1 MSSKYSKD
9 LATQTKLLKSLWR
22 LTQHYV
28 AAVASSTTARTQ
40 VAAQVLTMRSLHAAF
55 ETSMR
60 RPASDGMLPTTQA
73 IINPVGG
80 SDPDTFRLSWSFT
93 GDADLRGNSVA
104 VSTEG
109 LPLSTPKLA
118 EARNSLQR
126 HAAGGGAK
134 GDAAWDQML
143 NGLKYD
149 ASSMKSTQQLVNDLT
164 KKVLGI
170 MSNVLPPNHSDEWPK
185 WTIPFGWALNSAGEI
200 KKRAPEF
207 YYWRDICVWSKYI
220 CLDPAC
226 RKFKG
231 VFKSD
236 NVTINWKV
244 SYCKPCEILKS
255 QPSALNGTIK
265 FDQLSKGFPCTS
277 GASLPAVGLDKASTE
292 DDVVHAPTL
301 PNFGQALA
309 QEEAEHV
316 LSSLTMPY
324 LRIPLLLHFLAADR
338 LHALKQTSMQD
349 MLWAALMEP
358 ANWADDE
365 HPKPVEQAP
374 ENKSKLG
381 TSFGLLHNE
390 VLKGLN
396 AIAAPFC
403 ALCEQAD
410 ELAGLAPPE
419 EFDGPPAEILQYFV
433 RLGSRVLDQLHDQT
447 VEESELMRTL
457 TKFLEE
463 KAVKHLHRWINA
475 STQEMDVRC
484 RLHAHIAV
492 TCLHRDMSAAENLIL
507 LLSSCCY
514 VISWYERD
522 FSESFGTELQMVYE
536 VVQRRR
542 CDVISALDKASEN
555 ERKHILD
562 EVAKITSNFFTSKS
576 DQWHPGDGPG
586 SWKCDKKGG
595 AAVFNA
601 QTCTLW
607 LESGLL
613 RPIPPKLQRTPHFV
627 EFFRQHPVKLQ
638 PTCRPVRLAKN
649 CHILSAADDDSITFE
664 MQWWSSVTNQSQ
676 RVQAE
681 DREGSRWKAD
691 GGCVAVS
698 MPWCNGDTWMLP
710 GGIECEQ
717 RNVTDWL
724 KTQGHDALAEV
735 WENLVSFAQDPGN
748 DDEGEALA
756 PLAGAWYCQT
766 NQLEAKEL
774 VAVQHLDR
782 QGILEA
788 RFACEGHA
796 VIRVFTHSDFG
807 RHGFRSMIFCS
818 DAAFSYAS
826 LVPNDQDREERPLSN
841 PQFAGKLGFLP
852 KDESLAILDDGKRL
866 WVPPVALQ
874 GLLPAVLLEGCRFWA
889 EDKGGT
895 VSFKGEPFKPPVYN
909 SLNYS
914 IQIECTKGT
923 AKVTRKVGDK
933 TWVLA
938 SPIHAP
944 RGSQIERFAAILG
957 PLEAMSHTLFWTD
970 EEGTALCLVELP
982 RVQLRF
988 APGPDPNGRGFRLFS
1003 KEFGGFYL
1011 LNRRGIYDPEAWKD
1025 ATGDPRAADLAA
1037 FLAKMPH
1044 AVILRS
1050 TAGSI
1055 RILVT
1060 NADVTRPAIK
1070 CKPFSTDLVVNR
1082 KILVAL
1088 SLKTFLWDFHE
1099 SGSLLLT
1106 SSLSGTLYLA
1116 LLTLLHRDYIACARL
1131 VGSVGFD
1138 EGISAEEFRLLKM
1151 ILISTA
1157 KDRHPNASA
1166 LRLKMILAL
1175 IAHNPKHPLLEPDVK
1190 LIQSDYADYLVKLT
1204 HISQNC
1210 RLQLREEGVLLRNM
1224 TEMECEFWP
1233 QAENRQKFV
1242 EASLNG
1248 SPACMLRYGTKHPAQ
1263 NREGL
1268 LGYQTLCRYMD
1279 AYCNSRWYENF
1290 TVDSNEEGKVRSDFE
1305 SLIDLMDR
1313 CDREDWTCSGTLFF
1327 TLYGILTGT
1336 SKVKLHGKDVA
1347 QCLVRLVIEKYWLR
1361 CIRLAKN
1368 PSGDDLRVICTLW
1381 SVMGMNAMGMAGNL
1395 PPFEEAAKLYRESK
1409 YGCLI
1414 GHDES
1419 CGLTFLNAMYE
1430 ALKSGYS
1437 SAESLVPEVSCQ
1449 SQSKQDKLTISEEA
1463 MPRFLPPC
1471 APRLVDFAKSTC
1483 ALEGEGEEVLSML
1496 SQPLKF
1502 ISQKF
1507 VSEFEETLEIPDNPF
1522 SQERL
1527 AGLPGGMTRIGAE
1540 IIKGKLEGHDVYLK
1554 RARSRKGF
1562 GLKCIPQRP
1571 DEDALASALDTL
1583 QELEDEIKACWS
1595 HDLERVASLR
1605 KELLKR
1611 ADLAPEDK
1619 GDGTLFWLGRR
1630 GGNEGHLWLE
1640 WCIGSELDSV
1650 REFKGC
1656 VAAVNKVVDTNA
1668 AMQVGRGILGLM
1680 LYVNRVAQA
1689 QLVLGCLQ
1697 DLRGAVKRTQSKGID
1712 EIACKELQTLAGRV
1726 AMFLGCQRNYTTGDP
1741 EISPAF
1747 LLFEYVTGF
1756 MVRKQQVTLIR
1767 RFAEEAFN
1775 GRSLVAQM
1783 IMGAGKTTCI
1793 APMLTLLL
1801 GNDGRLVLNIV
1812 PRALLAQTR
1821 NVMRTM
1827 FGQILAKRVVTLEFS
1842 RMMGQEDPFDV
1853 KLVKMQLFDAQRD
1866 AAVVCTTPA
1875 AIKSMFLRHLELLQL
1890 NHILASTMKKYED
1903 QMYKASDSVSQTR
1916 IKKRMDD
1923 VNKDINGNRVMAGFI
1938 GDVLGM
1944 LRNNSC
1950 ALIDEVDLVLHPLK
1964 SELNFPIG
1972 SFEMYDLGCDRWH
1985 LAVHLLDALFLTDEG
2000 HAAAG
2005 IFYPDIRNCGGKAGA
2020 AAAERISQLEQE
2032 IPEIVKKGYDLLT
2045 LQKQP
2050 HLVLLSR
2057 AWYDKNL
2064 LRPLADWLACWIIT
2078 RPEAGK
2084 FRSGVEYNDVCEFLS
2099 MDLTDLLKS
2108 DVKSKV
2114 DEKTKADSKIGKLLT
2129 LGREWLFQLVPHVLS
2144 KVNRVQYGLLTEREL
2159 ALPENQKAPTSRRL
2173 LAVPFVAKDKP
2184 SPAAE
2189 FAQPDVLIGF
2199 TVLAYRYEG
2208 MRLSDTVTMLHHLQM
2223 KSGRESGPWSS
2234 RPTCVLFERW
2244 KEIGTKRYKEKGGK
2258 SSVGGLGPLNWE
2270 VKLDEW
2276 KKLPS
2281 NITELL
2287 REAVA
2292 MKKTKI
2298 QFTGFGAQPY
2308 EIDLEK
2314 MVQVNLKSKKEREIR
2329 QVEESAKRGE
2339 DLKLPE
2345 LQALSSSTGDEES
2358 KKKKEKKDDA
2368 PAEGESEDPL
2378 LKGTAK
2384 REEEKPQ
2391 GHAQVAVELLGPV
2404 PEIVLWYLLTMVFDA
2419 VLRQQPYK
2427 LSATGQELGS
2437 SMLFSSRIG
2446 FSGTPSSLLPEDLG
2460 ECLFEAENEGE
2471 ILSVL
2476 SDEQHVVPPLIHLA
2490 ADWSPES
2497 ILSMVAKSKDPVYHC
2512 LIDTGALVMGFTN
2525 EEVAK
2530 LMLKMLPEELFDGVA
2545 YFDDHD
2551 APMVILRGAV
2561 KPALLSEA
2569 GVPMNRRFTFF
2580 DQVHTTGT
2588 DTKQPLQSYAAL
2600 TLSASMTFRDYAQGA
2615 WRMRGL
2621 GKGQKLRMMIAPELA
2636 KKVAGVVKTDGEL
2649 GLHDAVAFMLSNQ
2662 FDSEGK
2668 QFAALQL
2675 QNLATVWRQ
2684 HALDDL
2690 MKEPEVKKRE
2700 SKEMRD
2706 QVEAFLESLRF
2717 PVETNVHEPLTLD
2730 QKMQNMTDEQAHI
2743 MNEKEKGHCAKLI
2756 NAARG
2761 SKDGGDLGAEITR
2774 QQEKEQ
2780 EKQQEKEKEVE
2791 VHVGRERER
2800 EVEWPLKILQ
2810 KESQPE
2816 ESGVFY
2822 QLAKFQMSGLKCKL
2836 KCSGSALISTN
2847 HTANDLKTMNVRR
2860 MKSVL
2865 ILLVVGPKTMAV
2877 SMAEAAALRRA
2888 RHLASEH
2895 LPSSANLWICSGSKK
2910 LPDSSQNLF
2919 ADGRV
2924 MIEPEGG
2931 VLKAHRLEAARC
2943 LLRFFNCDL
2952 DFRPEE
2958 VTSTVKALE
2967 AGANSKQRQHFVE
2980 T

>member
-1 MSSKYSKD
+1 
-9 LATQTKLLKSLWR
+9 
-22 LTQHYV
+22 
-28 AAVASSTTARTQ
+28 
-40 VAAQVLTMRSLHAAF
+40 
-55 ETSMR
+55 
-60 RPASDGMLPTTQA
+60 
-73 IINPVGG
+73 
-80 SDPDTFRLSWSFT
+80 
-93 GDADLRGNSVA
+93 
-104 VSTEG
+104 
-109 LPLSTPKLA
+109 
-118 EARNSLQR
+118 
-126 HAAGGGAK
+126 
-134 GDAAWDQML
+134 
-143 NGLKYD
+143 
-149 ASSMKSTQQLVNDLT
+149 
-164 KKVLGI
+164 
-170 MSNVLPPNHSDEWPK
+170 
-185 WTIPFGWALNSAGEI
+185 
-200 KKRAPEF
+200 
-207 YYWRDICVWSKYI
+207 
-220 CLDPAC
+220 
-226 RKFKG
+226 
-231 VFKSD
+231 
-236 NVTINWKV
+236 
-244 SYCKPCEILKS
+244 
-255 QPSALNGTIK
+255 
-265 FDQLSKGFPCTS
+265 
-277 GASLPAVGLDKASTE
+277 
-292 DDVVHAPTL
+292 
-301 PNFGQALA
+301 
-309 QEEAEHV
+309 
-316 LSSLTMPY
+316 
-324 LRIPLLLHFLAADR
+324 
-338 LHALKQTSMQD
+338 
-349 MLWAALMEP
+349 
-358 ANWADDE
+358 
-365 HPKPVEQAP
+365 
-374 ENKSKLG
+374 
-381 TSFGLLHNE
+381 
-390 VLKGLN
+390 
-396 AIAAPFC
+396 
-403 ALCEQAD
+403 
-410 ELAGLAPPE
+410 
-419 EFDGPPAEILQYFV
+419 
-433 RLGSRVLDQLHDQT
+433 
-447 VEESELMRTL
+447 
-457 TKFLEE
+457 
-463 KAVKHLHRWINA
+463 
-475 STQEMDVRC
+475 
-484 RLHAHIAV
+484 
-492 TCLHRDMSAAENLIL
+492 MSAANLQLI
-507 LLSSCCY
+507 CAGTT
-514 VISWYERD
+514 
-522 FSESFGTELQMVYE
+522 SFVL
-536 VVQRRR
+536 
-542 CDVISALDKASEN
+542 
-555 ERKHILD
+555 
-562 EVAKITSNFFTSKS
+562 
-576 DQWHPGDGPG
+576 
-586 SWKCDKKGG
+586 WK
-595 AAVFNA
+595 
-601 QTCTLW
+601 
-607 LESGLL
+607 
-613 RPIPPKLQRTPHFV
+613 
-627 EFFRQHPVKLQ
+627 
-638 PTCRPVRLAKN
+638 
-649 CHILSAADDDSITFE
+649 
-664 MQWWSSVTNQSQ
+664 
-676 RVQAE
+676 
-681 DREGSRWKAD
+681 
-691 GGCVAVS
+691 
-698 MPWCNGDTWMLP
+698 
-710 GGIECEQ
+710 
-717 RNVTDWL
+717 
-724 KTQGHDALAEV
+724 
-735 WENLVSFAQDPGN
+735 
-748 DDEGEALA
+748 
-756 PLAGAWYCQT
+756 
-766 NQLEAKEL
+766 
-774 VAVQHLDR
+774 
-782 QGILEA
+782 
-788 RFACEGHA
+788 
-796 VIRVFTHSDFG
+796 
-807 RHGFRSMIFCS
+807 
-818 DAAFSYAS
+818 
-826 LVPNDQDREERPLSN
+826 
-841 PQFAGKLGFLP
+841 
-852 KDESLAILDDGKRL
+852 
-866 WVPPVALQ
+866 
-874 GLLPAVLLEGCRFWA
+874 
-889 EDKGGT
+889 
-895 VSFKGEPFKPPVYN
+895 
-909 SLNYS
+909 
-914 IQIECTKGT
+914 
-923 AKVTRKVGDK
+923 
-933 TWVLA
+933 
-938 SPIHAP
+938 
-944 RGSQIERFAAILG
+944 
-957 PLEAMSHTLFWTD
+957 
-970 EEGTALCLVELP
+970 
-982 RVQLRF
+982 
-988 APGPDPNGRGFRLFS
+988 
-1003 KEFGGFYL
+1003 
-1011 LNRRGIYDPEAWKD
+1011 
-1025 ATGDPRAADLAA
+1025 
-1037 FLAKMPH
+1037 
-1044 AVILRS
+1044 
-1050 TAGSI
+1050 
-1055 RILVT
+1055 
-1060 NADVTRPAIK
+1060 
-1070 CKPFSTDLVVNR
+1070 
-1082 KILVAL
+1082 
-1088 SLKTFLWDFHE
+1088 
-1099 SGSLLLT
+1099 
-1106 SSLSGTLYLA
+1106 
-1116 LLTLLHRDYIACARL
+1116 
-1131 VGSVGFD
+1131 
-1138 EGISAEEFRLLKM
+1138 GISAEEFRLLKM

-1175 IAHNPKHPLLEPDVK
+1175 IAHNPKHPLLEPIQSDTDEDVK

-1210 RLQLREEGVLLRNM
+1210 R
-1224 TEMECEFWP
+1224 FWP

-1248 SPACMLRYGTKHPAQ
+1248 SPACMLRCLNLWPLACLG
-1263 NREGL
+1263 GL

-1507 VSEFEETLEIPDNPF
+1507 VSEFED
-1522 SQERL
+1522 
-1527 AGLPGGMTRIGAE
+1527 
-1540 IIKGKLEGHDVYLK
+1540 DVYLK
-1554 RARSRKGF
+1554 RARSRKGQMRETLRIPKHHKFWHLKVQPTLDTCDNDSF

-1583 QELEDEIKACWS
+1583 QEPLGLKIDGTNTQLWPQSLEEDATMS
-1595 HDLERVASLR
+1595 MERVASLR

-2078 RPEAGK
+2078 RPEAEMHQGLGRWAGK

-2345 LQALSSSTGDEES
+2345 LQALSSSTGDE
-2358 KKKKEKKDDA
+2358 A
-2368 PAEGESEDPL
+2368 YAF
-2378 LKGTAK
+2378 A
-2384 REEEKPQ
+2384 
-2391 GHAQVAVELLGPV
+2391 
-2404 PEIVLWYLLTMVFDA
+2404 
-2419 VLRQQPYK
+2419 
-2427 LSATGQELGS
+2427 
-2437 SMLFSSRIG
+2437 
-2446 FSGTPSSLLPEDLG
+2446 
-2460 ECLFEAENEGE
+2460 GE

-2476 SDEQHVVPPLIHLA
+2476 SDEQHVVPPLIHL
-2490 ADWSPES
+2490 
-2497 ILSMVAKSKDPVYHC
+2497 
-2512 LIDTGALVMGFTN
+2512 
-2525 EEVAK
+2525 
-2530 LMLKMLPEELFDGVA
+2530 DGVA

-2730 QKMQNMTDEQAHI
+2730 QKMQNMTDEQAELTDAHI

-2774 QQEKEQ
+2774 QQD
-2780 EKQQEKEKEVE
+2780 
-2791 VHVGRERER
+2791 H
-2800 EVEWPLKILQ
+2800 
-2810 KESQPE
+2810 
-2816 ESGVFY
+2816 
-2822 QLAKFQMSGLKCKL
+2822 
-2836 KCSGSALISTN
+2836 
-2847 HTANDLKTMNVRR
+2847 
-2860 MKSVL
+2860 
-2865 ILLVVGPKTMAV
+2865 
-2877 SMAEAAALRRA
+2877 
-2888 RHLASEH
+2888 
-2895 LPSSANLWICSGSKK
+2895 
-2910 LPDSSQNLF
+2910 
-2919 ADGRV
+2919 DGW
-2924 MIEPEGG
+2924 G
-2931 VLKAHRLEAARC
+2931 
-2943 LLRFFNCDL
+2943 
-2952 DFRPEE
+2952 
-2958 VTSTVKALE
+2958 
-2967 AGANSKQRQHFVE
+2967 
-2980 T
+2980 

>member
-1 MSSKYSKD
+1 
-9 LATQTKLLKSLWR
+9 
-22 LTQHYV
+22 
-28 AAVASSTTARTQ
+28 
-40 VAAQVLTMRSLHAAF
+40 
-55 ETSMR
+55 
-60 RPASDGMLPTTQA
+60 
-73 IINPVGG
+73 
-80 SDPDTFRLSWSFT
+80 
-93 GDADLRGNSVA
+93 
-104 VSTEG
+104 
-109 LPLSTPKLA
+109 
-118 EARNSLQR
+118 
-126 HAAGGGAK
+126 
-134 GDAAWDQML
+134 
-143 NGLKYD
+143 
-149 ASSMKSTQQLVNDLT
+149 
-164 KKVLGI
+164 
-170 MSNVLPPNHSDEWPK
+170 
-185 WTIPFGWALNSAGEI
+185 
-200 KKRAPEF
+200 
-207 YYWRDICVWSKYI
+207 
-220 CLDPAC
+220 
-226 RKFKG
+226 
-231 VFKSD
+231 
-236 NVTINWKV
+236 
-244 SYCKPCEILKS
+244 
-255 QPSALNGTIK
+255 
-265 FDQLSKGFPCTS
+265 
-277 GASLPAVGLDKASTE
+277 
-292 DDVVHAPTL
+292 
-301 PNFGQALA
+301 
-309 QEEAEHV
+309 
-316 LSSLTMPY
+316 
-324 LRIPLLLHFLAADR
+324 
-338 LHALKQTSMQD
+338 
-349 MLWAALMEP
+349 
-358 ANWADDE
+358 
-365 HPKPVEQAP
+365 
-374 ENKSKLG
+374 
-381 TSFGLLHNE
+381 
-390 VLKGLN
+390 
-396 AIAAPFC
+396 
-403 ALCEQAD
+403 
-410 ELAGLAPPE
+410 
-419 EFDGPPAEILQYFV
+419 
-433 RLGSRVLDQLHDQT
+433 
-447 VEESELMRTL
+447 
-457 TKFLEE
+457 
-463 KAVKHLHRWINA
+463 
-475 STQEMDVRC
+475 
-484 RLHAHIAV
+484 
-492 TCLHRDMSAAENLIL
+492 
-507 LLSSCCY
+507 
-514 VISWYERD
+514 
-522 FSESFGTELQMVYE
+522 
-536 VVQRRR
+536 
-542 CDVISALDKASEN
+542 
-555 ERKHILD
+555 
-562 EVAKITSNFFTSKS
+562 
-576 DQWHPGDGPG
+576 
-586 SWKCDKKGG
+586 
-595 AAVFNA
+595 
-601 QTCTLW
+601 
-607 LESGLL
+607 
-613 RPIPPKLQRTPHFV
+613 
-627 EFFRQHPVKLQ
+627 
-638 PTCRPVRLAKN
+638 
-649 CHILSAADDDSITFE
+649 
-664 MQWWSSVTNQSQ
+664 
-676 RVQAE
+676 
-681 DREGSRWKAD
+681 
-691 GGCVAVS
+691 
-698 MPWCNGDTWMLP
+698 
-710 GGIECEQ
+710 
-717 RNVTDWL
+717 
-724 KTQGHDALAEV
+724 
-735 WENLVSFAQDPGN
+735 
-748 DDEGEALA
+748 
-756 PLAGAWYCQT
+756 
-766 NQLEAKEL
+766 
-774 VAVQHLDR
+774 
-782 QGILEA
+782 
-788 RFACEGHA
+788 
-796 VIRVFTHSDFG
+796 
-807 RHGFRSMIFCS
+807 
-818 DAAFSYAS
+818 
-826 LVPNDQDREERPLSN
+826 
-841 PQFAGKLGFLP
+841 
-852 KDESLAILDDGKRL
+852 
-866 WVPPVALQ
+866 
-874 GLLPAVLLEGCRFWA
+874 
-889 EDKGGT
+889 
-895 VSFKGEPFKPPVYN
+895 
-909 SLNYS
+909 
-914 IQIECTKGT
+914 
-923 AKVTRKVGDK
+923 
-933 TWVLA
+933 
-938 SPIHAP
+938 
-944 RGSQIERFAAILG
+944 
-957 PLEAMSHTLFWTD
+957 
-970 EEGTALCLVELP
+970 
-982 RVQLRF
+982 
-988 APGPDPNGRGFRLFS
+988 
-1003 KEFGGFYL
+1003 
-1011 LNRRGIYDPEAWKD
+1011 
-1025 ATGDPRAADLAA
+1025 
-1037 FLAKMPH
+1037 
-1044 AVILRS
+1044 
-1050 TAGSI
+1050 
-1055 RILVT
+1055 
-1060 NADVTRPAIK
+1060 
-1070 CKPFSTDLVVNR
+1070 
-1082 KILVAL
+1082 
-1088 SLKTFLWDFHE
+1088 
-1099 SGSLLLT
+1099 
-1106 SSLSGTLYLA
+1106 
-1116 LLTLLHRDYIACARL
+1116 
-1131 VGSVGFD
+1131 
-1138 EGISAEEFRLLKM
+1138 
-1151 ILISTA
+1151 
-1157 KDRHPNASA
+1157 
-1166 LRLKMILAL
+1166 
-1175 IAHNPKHPLLEPDVK
+1175 
-1190 LIQSDYADYLVKLT
+1190 
-1204 HISQNC
+1204 
-1210 RLQLREEGVLLRNM
+1210 
-1224 TEMECEFWP
+1224 
-1233 QAENRQKFV
+1233 
-1242 EASLNG
+1242 
-1248 SPACMLRYGTKHPAQ
+1248 
-1263 NREGL
+1263 
-1268 LGYQTLCRYMD
+1268 
-1279 AYCNSRWYENF
+1279 
-1290 TVDSNEEGKVRSDFE
+1290 
-1305 SLIDLMDR
+1305 
-1313 CDREDWTCSGTLFF
+1313 
-1327 TLYGILTGT
+1327 
-1336 SKVKLHGKDVA
+1336 
-1347 QCLVRLVIEKYWLR
+1347 
-1361 CIRLAKN
+1361 
-1368 PSGDDLRVICTLW
+1368 
-1381 SVMGMNAMGMAGNL
+1381 
-1395 PPFEEAAKLYRESK
+1395 
-1409 YGCLI
+1409 
-1414 GHDES
+1414 
-1419 CGLTFLNAMYE
+1419 MYE

-1507 VSEFEETLEIPDNPF
+1507 VK
-1522 SQERL
+1522 RL

-1640 WCIGSELDSV
+1640 WIHPASMATHLAAAKELDSV

-1712 EIACKELQTLAGRV
+1712 EIACKDLQTLAGRV

-1801 GNDGRLVLNIV
+1801 GNDGRL
-1812 PRALLAQTR
+1812 
-1821 NVMRTM
+1821 
-1827 FGQILAKRVVTLEFS
+1827 
-1842 RMMGQEDPFDV
+1842 EDPFDV

-1923 VNKDINGNRVMAGFI
+1923 DINGNRVMAGFI

-2005 IFYPDIRNCGGKAGA
+2005 IFYPDIRNCGGKASC
-2020 AAAERISQLEQE
+2020 RC
-2032 IPEIVKKGYDLLT
+2032 YDLLT

-2234 RPTCVLFERW
+2234 RPTC
-2244 KEIGTKRYKEKGGK
+2244 EIGTKRYKEKGGK

-2287 REAVA
+2287 REA
-2292 MKKTKI
+2292 
-2298 QFTGFGAQPY
+2298 
-2308 EIDLEK
+2308 EK

-2368 PAEGESEDPL
+2368 PAE
-2378 LKGTAK
+2378 GTAK

-2471 ILSVL
+2471 ILS
-2476 SDEQHVVPPLIHLA
+2476 
-2490 ADWSPES
+2490 
-2497 ILSMVAKSKDPVYHC
+2497 
-2512 LIDTGALVMGFTN
+2512 
-2525 EEVAK
+2525 
-2530 LMLKMLPEELFDGVA
+2530 DGVA

-2662 FDSEGK
+2662 FDSEGSELS
-2668 QFAALQL
+2668 FLSTA
-2675 QNLATVWRQ
+2675 VQ

-2756 NAARG
+2756 NAA
-2761 SKDGGDLGAEITR
+2761 L
-2774 QQEKEQ
+2774 
-2780 EKQQEKEKEVE
+2780 
-2791 VHVGRERER
+2791 HVGRERER

-2967 AGANSKQRQHFVE
+2967 AGANSKQRQHFRLVQNLYANMKDRFKSAGAFFKVLDVNGDGVIQHE
-2980 T
+2980 EFQRSMKKVFKGVFSAEDVRKLFNAADSSGRGNVTSQDLRQLLESGAMAAGGVLANEGADADPADPRPSSPSSPSAPDEPEDIA